1 MEQSSNNKALAC
13 FILYGAPLV
22 LLAKHGWQLGILMCL
37 LFLGS
42 YSFLP
47 YIKNIRSNVRT
58 LDKHVF
64 VSYIVVIALFA
75 AVDMFS
81 KPHYWKTI
89 TILIL
94 GFLSLVQL
102 KKLQQ
107 YFLEMGWLCILS
119 GVKSYCFTNFDEQ
132 ITLVISDSQDL
143 KLTLGLKHYFHINQ

>member
-64 VSYIVVIALFA
+64 VSYIVVI
-75 AVDMFS
+75 D
-81 KPHYWKTI
+81 Y
-89 TILIL
+89 
-94 GFLSLVQL
+94 
-102 KKLQQ
+102 LQQ
-107 YFLEMGWLCILS
+107 LICFLNL
-119 GVKSYCFTNFDEQ
+119 
-132 ITLVISDSQDL
+132 ITG
-143 KLTLGLKHYFHINQ
+143 KLLPF

>member
-42 YSFLP
+42 YCLLP
-47 YIKNIRSNVRT
+47 HIKNIRSNVRT

-75 AVDMFS
+75 AVDLFS
-81 KPHYWKTI
+81 KSHYWKTI
-89 TILIL
+89 IILIL
-94 GFLSLVQL
+94 GFLSLIQL

-107 YFLEMGWLCILS
+107 YFLEMG
-119 GVKSYCFTNFDEQ
+119 
-132 ITLVISDSQDL
+132 
-143 KLTLGLKHYFHINQ
+143 